1 MFDFFNNL
9 LVLNTKLYKDLQ
21 LANMTFKKD
30 LIETEMKRPTKKYI
44 INHDKGCQTIFVIPS
59 CRNIETQTDNKDMII
74 QIDESIQ
81 TDDLNHIDLN
91 YINEE
96 YIVLDV

>member
-21 LANMTFKKD
+21 FANMALKKD

-44 INHDKGCQTIFVIPS
+44 INHDKGCQTMFAIPN
-59 CRNIETQTDNKDMII
+59 CKNIETQTDNKKDVII
-74 QIDESIQ
+74 YIDQSIQ
-81 TDDLNHIDLN
+81 TDDFNKIELL
-91 YINEE
+91 NEE